1 MIADMIGFAFTGAA
15 FVSLGGFI
23 SCAAIALVA

>member
-1 MIADMIGFAFTGAA
+1 MADMIGYVVTGAA

-23 SCAAIALVA
+23 SCAAFAVFV

>member
-1 MIADMIGFAFTGAA
+1 MADMIGYTVMVATLG
-15 FVSLGGFI
+15 SLGGFI